1 MAASWH
7 GVAGK
12 HWQGGRAGPPHHAQ
26 LVDRASSPLTLPA
39 DGSVPAGET
48 TQQDAAPVAL
58 MGAQLGVIS
67 DQCYWNRV
75 GVVLGACCADSST

>member
-12 HWQGGRAGPPHHAQ
+12 HWQGGRGGPPPHAQ

-39 DGSVPAGET
+39 DGSVPAGEH
-48 TQQDAAPVAL
+48 TQQD
-58 MGAQLGVIS
+58 
-67 DQCYWNRV
+67 
-75 GVVLGACCADSST
+75 VLLTGPSGFVTLNSHA